1 MHIQSGANG
10 TAAGLLWERPE
21 IRSPSSNFIDEPAY
35 LTDVLREVAVHRGE
49 SEQDLAEH
57 TTACARAF
65 YGLPVLTD

>member
-1 MHIQSGANG
+1 MDDSRLQETLLTKEVVFPGRIIRLEHWQVRLPNG
-10 TAAGLLWERPE
+10 DTA
-21 IRSPSSNFIDEPAY
+21 
-35 LTDVLREVAVHRGE
+35 LREVAVHRGE